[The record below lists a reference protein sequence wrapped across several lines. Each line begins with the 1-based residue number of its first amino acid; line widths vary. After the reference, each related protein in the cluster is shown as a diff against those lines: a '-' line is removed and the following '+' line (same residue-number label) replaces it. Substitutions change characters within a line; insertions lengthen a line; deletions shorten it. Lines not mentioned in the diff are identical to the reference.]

1 MARVARLWLRL
12 LSLSLLSLSLPTARA
27 LQCVR
32 LQPTGNA
39 NSVAAAA
46 TALGALPVPHADGS
60 LELVGGG
67 PGAPTLESVVAQLVQ
82 ADGGPVELVGPPE
95 PLFESEGS
103 TAGFAPLL
111 VSGALRIRPVQDA
124 LPASV
129 ASAPQTEDDGALPLH
144 LLDGDGVFMLTTSD
158 TFHQSTAMLIELA
171 VTHRAEWL
179 GPVASC
185 RTILDYGCGSGVLAL
200 AALTLAGDPAVR
212 AHATDVNEAALVSAA
227 RNAALNGHSDR
238 LSLWMPW
245 ELPRA
250 VRAEL
255 GFANMLPGPLIS
267 VAPELAKRMAPG
279 ARLLVS
285 GFRRVDLAT
294 VARAYEEWFD
304 VPAEPSLEQ
313 EGWLALVCTRNG
325 AAVSTGSQSAA
336 AVE

>member
-1 MARVARLWLRL
+1 MALLVWLP
-12 LSLSLLSLSLPTARA
+12 LSLLSLSLLPTASA

-129 ASAPQTEDDGALPLH
+129 TSSAPQPEDDGALPLH

-171 VTHRAEWL
+171 VRPQPLPAA
-179 GPVASC
+179 VC
-185 RTILDYGCGSGVLAL
+185 R
-200 AALTLAGDPAVR
+200 P
-212 AHATDVNEAALVSAA
+212 AA
-227 RNAALNGHSDR
+227 RCPLPAARSQQPQPQPQHLTPHTSH
-238 LSLWMPW
+238 LKPHTYTYTSHLT
-245 ELPRA
+245 PR
-250 VRAEL
+250 
-255 GFANMLPGPLIS
+255 
-267 VAPELAKRMAPG
+267 
-279 ARLLVS
+279 
-285 GFRRVDLAT
+285 T
-294 VARAYEEWFD
+294 VAR
-304 VPAEPSLEQ
+304 
-313 EGWLALVCTRNG
+313 
-325 AAVSTGSQSAA
+325 
-336 AVE
+336 